1 MSDARSPSEKSAS
14 EKNEAEK
21 TKAEKSKADK
31 FDHREFLAHVNGL
44 PGVYRMIDRNDKVI
58 YVGKAKNLKKR
69 LASYFRQTGLS
80 TRILS
85 LVNNINRIEVINTRT
100 ESEALLLE
108 NDLIKN
114 LNPRYNILFR
124 DDKSYPYI
132 CLTNH
137 NFPRLTVFRG
147 KPDKRKGTFYGP
159 FPSAG
164 SVRYTINHVQRL
176 FQLRNCEDS
185 ALSNRT
191 RACLQYQIKRCT
203 GPCVGHTDKESYQLQ
218 IKQAQMFLEGQSSAL
233 IDQQVE
239 LMENYAAALDYEQAA
254 QVRDRIETL
263 RRVTE
268 KQFVTDFHGDID
280 IIACELRDDFCC
292 IQLFMIRNGT
302 SLGNKPFFNRAK
314 LDTDAASLIESFIVQ
329 HYSNHPAPGEIIV
342 SHDLE
347 NLEVLSESLNQLNDA
362 RIRVTHRVRNK
373 RRRALESAMTNARE
387 ALDSYLL
394 SASMLSKRLQNL
406 VEILHLE
413 NPPERI
419 ECFDISHTM
428 GEATKASCVVFGRD
442 GAIKSEYRR
451 YNIKDIE
458 PGDDYAAMR
467 QVLQRRYEKRQNM
480 PEQLPDL
487 VLIDGGKGQLGIA
500 LEVIESLNIPNVKP
514 QLRVFG
520 VAKGVERRAGYEDII
535 DEEMTAL
542 NFPMDSPALLL
553 IQQIRDEA
561 HRFAITGH
569 RQARAKAR
577 RRSRLEEIPGI
588 GVRKRQ
594 MLLNTFGGL
603 QGVQKAGVE
612 ELMQI
617 KGINRDTAQAIY
629 DCFHR

>member
-1 MSDARSPSEKSAS
+1 MNQRQ
-14 EKNEAEK
+14 
-21 TKAEKSKADK
+21 K
-31 FDHREFLAHVNGL
+31 FDHKGFLATVSSK
-44 PGVYRMIDRNDKVI
+44 PGVYRMIDRHDKVI
-58 YVGKAKNLKKR
+58 YVGKAKNLKNR
-69 LASYFRQTGLS
+69 LSSYFRKTGLS
-80 TRILS
+80 TRIIS
-85 LVNNINRIEVINTRT
+85 LVNNISSIEVINTRT

-132 CLTNH
+132 CLSNH
-137 NFPRLTVFRG
+137 DFPRLTVFRG
-147 KPDKRKGTFYGP
+147 KPDKRKGIFYGP

-164 SVRYTINHVQRL
+164 SIRYTINHVQRM

-203 GPCVGHTDKESYQLQ
+203 GPCVGHTDKESYRSQ
-218 IKQAQMFLEGQSSAL
+218 IEQAQMFLEGKSDEL
-233 IDQQVE
+233 IDQQIE
-239 LMENYAAALDYEQAA
+239 LMEKYSSELNFEQAA

-268 KQFVTDFHGDID
+268 KQFVTDFNGDID
-280 IIACELRDDFCC
+280 IIACELRQDFSC

-314 LDTDAASLIESFIVQ
+314 LDTDAPGLLETFIMQ

-347 NLEVLSESLNQLNDA
+347 NVELLADSLHLLSHSRV
-362 RIRVTHRVRNK
+362 RITHRVRGK
-373 RRRALESAMTNARE
+373 RQRALESAINNAKQ
-387 ALDSYLL
+387 ALESYLL
-394 SASMLSKRLQNL
+394 SASLLSKRFQNL

-413 NPPERI
+413 APPERI

-428 GEATKASCVVFGRD
+428 GESTKASCVVYGRE
-442 GAIKSEYRR
+442 GPIKSEYRR
-451 YNIKDIE
+451 YNINDIT
-458 PGDDYAAMR
+458 PGDDYAAMG
-467 QVLQRRYEKRQNM
+467 QVLERRYIKRQNS

-487 VLIDGGKGQLGIA
+487 ILIDGGKGQLGIA
-500 LEVIESLNIPNVKP
+500 LDVLESMNIPNIKEN
-514 QLRVFG
+514 LRVFG

-535 DEEMTAL
+535 DEEMSSL

-569 RQARAKAR
+569 RQARAKTR
-577 RRSRLEEIPGI
+577 RKSRLEEIPGI

-594 MLLNTFGGL
+594 LLLNTFGGL
-603 QGVQKAGVE
+603 QGVQAAGVE

-617 KGINRDTAQAIY
+617 KGINRETAQAIY
-629 DCFHR
+629 DSFHA

>member
-1 MSDARSPSEKSAS
+1 MKQQRDFD
-14 EKNEAEK
+14 
-21 TKAEKSKADK
+21 SKA
-31 FDHREFLAHVNGL
+31 FLATVNSK
-44 PGVYRMIDRNDKVI
+44 PGVYRMLDRHDKVI

-69 LASYFRQTGLS
+69 LSSYFRKTGLS
-80 TRILS
+80 TRIIS
-85 LVNNINRIEVINTRT
+85 LVNNINSIEVINTRT

-132 CLTNH
+132 CLSNH
-137 NFPRLTVFRG
+137 DFPRLTVFRG
-147 KPDKRKGTFYGP
+147 KPDRRKGIFYGP

-164 SVRYTINHVQRL
+164 SIRYTINHVQRM

-203 GPCVGHTDKESYQLQ
+203 GPCVGHTDKESYRLQ
-218 IKQAQMFLEGQSSAL
+218 IEQAQMFLEGKSNEL
-233 IDQQVE
+233 IDQQIA
-239 LMENYAAALDYEQAA
+239 LMEKYSTDLEFEQAA
-254 QVRDRIETL
+254 QIRDRIETL

-268 KQFVTDFHGDID
+268 KQFVTDFNGDID
-280 IIACELRDDFCC
+280 IIACELRQDFSC

-302 SLGNKPFFNRAK
+302 SLGNKPFYNRAK
-314 LDTDAASLIESFIVQ
+314 LDTDPASLIETFIMQ
-329 HYSNHPAPGEIIV
+329 HYSKHPAPAEIIV

-347 NLEVLSESLNQLNDA
+347 NTGLLTESLHLLSHS
-362 RIRVTHRVRNK
+362 RVKIAHNVRGK
-373 RRRALESAMTNARE
+373 RQRALESAIANAKQ
-387 ALDSYLL
+387 ALESYLL
-394 SASMLSKRLQNL
+394 SASLLSKRFQNL
-406 VEILHLE
+406 VEILHLDG
-413 NPPERI
+413 PPERI

-428 GEATKASCVVFGRD
+428 GESTKASCVVFGKE
-442 GAIKSEYRR
+442 GAIKNEYRR
-451 YNIKDIE
+451 YNINDIQ

-467 QVLQRRYEKRQNM
+467 QVLDRRYSKRQNS

-487 VLIDGGKGQLGIA
+487 ILIDGGKGQLGVA
-500 LEVIESLNIPNVKP
+500 LDVLESLNIPNVKEN
-514 QLRVFG
+514 LRVFG
-520 VAKGVERRAGYEDII
+520 IAKGVERRPGYEEII

-569 RQARAKAR
+569 RQARAKTR
-577 RRSRLEEIPGI
+577 RKSRLEEIPGI
-588 GVRKRQ
+588 GIRKRQ
-594 MLLNTFGGL
+594 LLLNTFGGL
-603 QGVQKAGVE
+603 QGVQAAGVE

-617 KGINRDTAQAIY
+617 KGINRETAQAIY
-629 DCFHR
+629 DTFHG

>member
-1 MSDARSPSEKSAS
+1 MS
-14 EKNEAEK
+14 KNER
-21 TKAEKSKADK
+21 
-31 FDHREFLAHVNGL
+31 FDHKKFLAHVNGR
-44 PGVYRMIDRNDKVI
+44 PGVYRMIDRHDKVI

-85 LVNNINRIEVINTRT
+85 LVNNIHRIEVINTRT

-132 CLTNH
+132 CLSNH
-137 NFPRLTVFRG
+137 EFPRLTVYRG

-185 ALSNRT
+185 SLSNRS

-203 GPCVGHTDKESYQLQ
+203 GPCVGHTDAAGYRLQ
-218 IKQAQMFLEGQSSAL
+218 IEQAKMFLEGRSSAL
-233 IDQQVE
+233 IDQQIE
-239 LMENYAAALDYEQAA
+239 LMERYAAALDYEQAA

-263 RRVTE
+263 QRVTE

-280 IIACELRDDFCC
+280 IIACEMREDFSC

-302 SLGNKPFFNRAK
+302 SLGNKPFFNRTR
-314 LDTDAASLIESFIVQ
+314 LDTDAAGLIESFIVQ

-342 SHDLE
+342 SHELD
-347 NLEVLSESLNQLNDA
+347 NIEVLAESLNQLNPA
-362 RIRVTHRVRNK
+362 RIRIVHRVRGK
-373 RRRALESAMTNARE
+373 RRHALESAITTARQ
-387 ALDSYLL
+387 ALESYLL
-394 SASMLSKRLQNL
+394 SASLLSKRLQNL

-413 NPPERI
+413 NAPERI

-428 GEATKASCVVFGRD
+428 GEATRASCVVFGRE
-442 GAIKSEYRR
+442 GAIKDEYRR

-467 QVLQRRYEKRQNM
+467 QVLERRYSKRVQA

-487 VLIDGGKGQLGIA
+487 ILIDGGKGQLGIA
-500 LEVIESLNIPNVKP
+500 LEVLEALNIPTIRP

-520 VAKGVERRAGYEDII
+520 VAKGAERRAGYEDII
-535 DEEMTAL
+535 DEEMSAL
-542 NFPMDSPALLL
+542 KIPLDSPALLL
-553 IQQIRDEA
+553 IQQVRDEA

-594 MLLNTFGGL
+594 LLLNTFGGL
-603 QGVQKAGVE
+603 HGVQSAGVE

-617 KGINRDTAQAIY
+617 KGINRETAQAIY
-629 DCFHR
+629 DCFHG

>member
-1 MSDARSPSEKSAS
+1 MSQP
-14 EKNEAEK
+14 
-21 TKAEKSKADK
+21 DK
-31 FDHREFLAHVNGL
+31 FDHKEFLAHVNGK
-44 PGVYRMIDRNDKVI
+44 PGVYRMIDRHDKVI

-69 LASYFRQTGLS
+69 LASYFRRTGLS
-80 TRILS
+80 TRIMS
-85 LVNNINRIEVINTRT
+85 LVNNINKIEVINTRT

-137 NFPRLTVFRG
+137 DFPRLTVFRG
-147 KPDKRKGTFYGP
+147 KPDKRKGIFYGP

-203 GPCVGHTDKESYQLQ
+203 GPCVAHTDKTHYQAQ
-218 IKQAQMFLEGQSSAL
+218 IAQAQMFLEGQSSAL

-239 LMENYAAALDYEQAA
+239 MMEKFSTDLEFEKAA

-280 IIACELRDDFCC
+280 IIACELRQDFSC

-302 SLGNKPFFNRAK
+302 SLGNKPFYNRIK
-314 LDTDAASLIESFIVQ
+314 LETDAPGLLEAFIMQ

-347 NLEVLSESLNQLNDA
+347 NMEILSESLNQLNPA
-362 RIRVTHRVRNK
+362 RIRITHRVRDK
-373 RRRALESAMTNARE
+373 RRRALESAIANARQ
-387 ALDSYLL
+387 ALESYLL
-394 SASMLSKRLQNL
+394 SASLLNKRFQSL

-413 NPPERI
+413 NPPGRI

-428 GEATKASCVVFGRD
+428 GEATKASCVVFGKD
-442 GAIKSEYRR
+442 GAIKNEYRR

-467 QVLQRRYEKRQNM
+467 QVLDRRYRKRQNA

-487 VLIDGGKGQLGIA
+487 ILIDGGKGQLGIA
-500 LEVIESLNIPNVKP
+500 MDVLEALNIPTIKP
-514 QLRVFG
+514 ELRVFG
-520 VAKGVERRAGYEDII
+520 VAKGAERRAGYEEII
-535 DEEMTAL
+535 DEEMAAL

-569 RQARAKAR
+569 RQARAKVR

-603 QGVQKAGVE
+603 QGVQAAGVE

-617 KGINRDTAQAIY
+617 KGINRETAQAIY
-629 DCFHR
+629 DSFHG

>member
-1 MSDARSPSEKSAS
+1 MTQQAV
-14 EKNEAEK
+14 
-21 TKAEKSKADK
+21 
-31 FDHREFLAHVNGL
+31 FDHKGFLATVNGK
-44 PGVYRMIDRNDKVI
+44 PGVYRMIDKQDKVI

-69 LASYFRQTGLS
+69 LASYFRKTGLS
-80 TRILS
+80 TRIMS
-85 LVNNINRIEVINTRT
+85 LVNNIYRIEIINTRT

-124 DDKSYPYI
+124 DDKSYPYV
-132 CLTNH
+132 CLSKH
-137 NFPRLTVFRG
+137 DFPRLKIFRG
-147 KPDKRKGTFYGP
+147 KPDKSKGTFYGP

-164 SVRYTINHVQRL
+164 SIRYTINHVQRM

-185 ALSNRT
+185 ALSNRS
-191 RACLQYQIKRCT
+191 RACLQYQINRCT
-203 GPCVGHTDKESYQLQ
+203 GPCVGHTDKQNYQLQ
-218 IKQAQMFLEGQSSAL
+218 IKQAQMFLEGQSDEL
-233 IDQQVE
+233 IDQQIS
-239 LMENYAAALDYEQAA
+239 LMEKYSSELDYEQAA

-268 KQFVTDFHGDID
+268 KQFVTDFNGDID
-280 IIACELRDDFCC
+280 IIACELRQDFSC

-314 LDTDAASLIESFIVQ
+314 LDTDAASLIETFIIQ

-347 NLEVLSESLNQLNDA
+347 NVELLTESLHQLNQS
-362 RIRVTHRVRNK
+362 RIRITHNVRHK
-373 RRRALESAMTNARE
+373 RRRALENVVNNARQ
-387 ALDSYLL
+387 ALESYLL
-394 SASMLSKRLQNL
+394 SASLLSKRLQNL
-406 VEILHLE
+406 VELLHLE

-428 GEATKASCVVFGRD
+428 GEATRASCVVFGKE
-442 GAIKSEYRR
+442 GAIKNEYRR
-451 YNIKDIE
+451 YNINDIQ

-467 QVLQRRYEKRQNM
+467 QVLDRRYRKRQNL

-487 VLIDGGKGQLGIA
+487 ILIDGGKGQLGIA
-500 LEVIESLNIPNVKP
+500 LEVLEELNILTVKEN
-514 QLRVFG
+514 LRIFG
-520 VAKGVERRAGYEDII
+520 VAKGAERRAGYEEII
-535 DEEMTAL
+535 DEEMSAL

-577 RRSRLEEIPGI
+577 RKSRLEEIPGI
-588 GVRKRQ
+588 GVKKRQ
-594 MLLNTFGGL
+594 LLLNTFGGL
-603 QGVQKAGVE
+603 QGIEAAGVE

-617 KGINRDTAQAIY
+617 RGINRETAQMIY
-629 DCFHR
+629 DSLHA

>member
-1 MSDARSPSEKSAS
+1 MTQQAV
-14 EKNEAEK
+14 
-21 TKAEKSKADK
+21 
-31 FDHREFLAHVNGL
+31 FDHKGFLATVNGK
-44 PGVYRMIDRNDKVI
+44 PGVYRMIDKQDKVI

-69 LASYFRQTGLS
+69 LASYFRKTGLS
-80 TRILS
+80 TRIIS
-85 LVNNINRIEVINTRT
+85 LVNNICWIEVINTRT

-124 DDKSYPYI
+124 DDKSYPYV
-132 CLTNH
+132 CLSKH
-137 NFPRLTVFRG
+137 DFPRLKIFRG
-147 KPDKRKGTFYGP
+147 KPDKSKGTFYGP

-164 SVRYTINHVQRL
+164 SIRYTINHVQRM

-185 ALSNRT
+185 ALSNRS

-218 IKQAQMFLEGQSSAL
+218 IKQAQMFLEGQSDEL
-233 IDQQVE
+233 IDQQIR
-239 LMENYAAALDYEQAA
+239 LMEKYSSALDYEQAA
-254 QVRDRIETL
+254 QVRDRIEIL

-268 KQFVTDFHGDID
+268 KQFVTDFNGDID
-280 IIACELRDDFCC
+280 IIACELRQDFSC

-314 LDTDAASLIESFIVQ
+314 LDTDAASLIETFIIQ

-347 NLEVLSESLNQLNDA
+347 NVELLTESLHQLNQS
-362 RIRVTHRVRNK
+362 RIRITHNVRHK
-373 RRRALESAMTNARE
+373 RRRALENAINNARQ
-387 ALDSYLL
+387 ALESYLL
-394 SASMLSKRLQNL
+394 SARLLSKRLQNL
-406 VEILHLE
+406 VELLHLE
-413 NPPERI
+413 NPPQRI

-428 GEATKASCVVFGRD
+428 GEATKASCVVFGKE
-442 GAIKSEYRR
+442 GAIKNEYRR
-451 YNIKDIE
+451 YNINDIQ

-467 QVLQRRYEKRQNM
+467 QVLDRRYRKRQNS

-487 VLIDGGKGQLGIA
+487 ILIDGGKGQLGVA
-500 LEVIESLNIPNVKP
+500 LDVLEQLNIFTIKEN
-514 QLRVFG
+514 LRVFG
-520 VAKGVERRAGYEDII
+520 IAKGVERRAGYEEIL

-577 RRSRLEEIPGI
+577 RKSRLEEIPGI
-588 GVRKRQ
+588 GVKKRQ
-594 MLLNTFGGL
+594 LLLNTFGGL
-603 QGVQKAGVE
+603 QGVEAAGVE

-617 KGINRDTAQAIY
+617 KGINRETAQVIY
-629 DCFHR
+629 DSLHA

>member
-1 MSDARSPSEKSAS
+1 MSQK
-14 EKNEAEK
+14 EA
-21 TKAEKSKADK
+21 
-31 FDHREFLAHVNGL
+31 FDHREFLAHVSSK

-69 LASYFRQTGLS
+69 LASYFRKTGLA
-80 TRILS
+80 TRTLS
-85 LVNNINRIEVINTRT
+85 LVNNIHRIEVINTRT

-114 LNPRYNILFR
+114 LNPRYNVLFR

-132 CLTNH
+132 CISNH
-137 NFPRLTVFRG
+137 EFPRLTVFRG

-203 GPCVGHTDKESYQLQ
+203 GPCVGHTGKDEYQRQ
-218 IKQAQMFLEGQSSAL
+218 IAQARMFLEGQSSEL
-233 IDQQVE
+233 IDQQVV
-239 LMENYAAALDYEQAA
+239 LMEQFADQLDYEQAA

-280 IIACELRDDFCC
+280 IIACALRDDFSC

-302 SLGNKPFFNRAK
+302 SLGNKPFFNRARI
-314 LDTDAASLIESFIVQ
+314 DTDAASLIESFIIQ
-329 HYSNHPAPGEIIV
+329 HYSSHPAPGEIIV
-342 SHDLE
+342 SHELD
-347 NLEVLSESLNQLNDA
+347 NIEVLSESLNQLNQS
-362 RIRVTHRVRNK
+362 RIRISQRVREK
-373 RRRALESAMTNARE
+373 RRHALESAISNANQ
-387 ALDSYLL
+387 ALESYLL
-394 SASMLSKRLQNL
+394 SASLLSKRLQNL
-406 VEILHLE
+406 VEILNLE
-413 NPPERI
+413 SAPQRI

-428 GEATKASCVVFGRD
+428 GEATRASCVVFGRE
-442 GAIKSEYRR
+442 GAIKSDSRR

-458 PGDDYAAMR
+458 PGDDFAAMR
-467 QVLQRRYEKRQNM
+467 QVLERRYSKLQEL

-487 VLIDGGKGQLGIA
+487 ILIDGGKGQLGIA
-500 LEVIESLNIPNVKP
+500 LDVLEALNIPTIKP

-520 VAKGVERRAGYEDII
+520 VAKGAERRAGYEDII
-535 DEEMTAL
+535 DEEMSTL
-542 NFPMDSPALLL
+542 NIPMDSPALLL

-594 MLLNTFGGL
+594 LLLNTFGGL
-603 QGVQKAGVE
+603 HGVQAAGVE

-617 KGINRDTAQAIY
+617 KGINRETAQAIY
-629 DCFHR
+629 DCFHG

>member
-1 MSDARSPSEKSAS
+1 MKQQRD
-14 EKNEAEK
+14 
-21 TKAEKSKADK
+21 
-31 FDHREFLAHVNGL
+31 FDHKGFLATVSSK
-44 PGVYRMIDRNDKVI
+44 PGVYRMLDRHDKVI

-69 LASYFRQTGLS
+69 LSSYFRKTGLS
-80 TRILS
+80 TRIIS
-85 LVNNINRIEVINTRT
+85 LVNNINSIEVINTRT

-132 CLTNH
+132 CLSNH
-137 NFPRLTVFRG
+137 DFPRLTVFRG
-147 KPDKRKGTFYGP
+147 KPDRRKGTFYGP

-164 SVRYTINHVQRL
+164 SIRYTINHVQRM

-203 GPCVGHTDKESYQLQ
+203 GPCVGHTDKESYRLQ
-218 IKQAQMFLEGQSSAL
+218 IEQAQMFLEGKSNEL
-233 IDQQVE
+233 IDQQIA
-239 LMENYAAALDYEQAA
+239 LMEKYSKDLEFEQAA
-254 QVRDRIETL
+254 QIRDRIETL

-268 KQFVTDFHGDID
+268 KQFVTDFNGDID
-280 IIACELRDDFCC
+280 IIACELRQDFSC

-314 LDTDAASLIESFIVQ
+314 LDTDPASLIETFIMQ
-329 HYSNHPAPGEIIV
+329 HYSNHPAPAEIIV

-347 NLEVLSESLNQLNDA
+347 NTELLTESLHLLS
-362 RIRVTHRVRNK
+362 HSRVRIAHNVRGK
-373 RRRALESAMTNARE
+373 RQRALESAIANAKQ
-387 ALDSYLL
+387 ALESYLL
-394 SASMLSKRLQNL
+394 SASLLSKRFQNL
-406 VEILHLE
+406 VEVLHLE
-413 NPPERI
+413 GPPERI

-428 GEATKASCVVFGRD
+428 GESTKASCVVFGNE
-442 GAIKSEYRR
+442 GAIKNEYRR
-451 YNIKDIE
+451 YNINDIQ

-467 QVLQRRYEKRQNM
+467 QVLDRRYSKRQNS

-487 VLIDGGKGQLGIA
+487 ILIDGGKGQLGVA
-500 LEVIESLNIPNVKP
+500 MDVLESLNILNVKEN
-514 QLRVFG
+514 LRVFG
-520 VAKGVERRAGYEDII
+520 IAKGVERRAGYEEII

-569 RQARAKAR
+569 RQARARTR
-577 RRSRLEEIPGI
+577 RKSRLEEIPGI
-588 GVRKRQ
+588 GIKKRQ
-594 MLLNTFGGL
+594 LLLNTFGGL
-603 QGVQKAGVE
+603 QGVQAAGVE

-617 KGINRDTAQAIY
+617 KGINRETAQAIY
-629 DCFHR
+629 DTLHG

>member
-1 MSDARSPSEKSAS
+1 MKQQRD
-14 EKNEAEK
+14 
-21 TKAEKSKADK
+21 
-31 FDHREFLAHVNGL
+31 FDYKGFLATVSSK
-44 PGVYRMIDRNDKVI
+44 PGVYRMLDRNEKVI

-69 LASYFRQTGLS
+69 LSSYFRKTGLS
-80 TRILS
+80 TRIIS
-85 LVNNINRIEVINTRT
+85 LVNNINSIEVINTRT

-132 CLTNH
+132 CLSNH
-137 NFPRLTVFRG
+137 DFPRLTVFRG
-147 KPDKRKGTFYGP
+147 KPDRRKGTFYGP

-164 SVRYTINHVQRL
+164 SIRYTINHVQRM

-203 GPCVGHTDKESYQLQ
+203 GPCVGHTDKESYRLQ
-218 IKQAQMFLEGQSSAL
+218 IEQAQMFLEGKSNEL
-233 IDQQVE
+233 IDQQIA
-239 LMENYAAALDYEQAA
+239 LMEKYSTDLEFEQAA
-254 QVRDRIETL
+254 QIRDRIETL

-268 KQFVTDFHGDID
+268 KQFVTDFNGDID
-280 IIACELRDDFCC
+280 IIACELRQDFSC

-302 SLGNKPFFNRAK
+302 SLGNKPFFNRAR
-314 LDTDAASLIESFIVQ
+314 LDTDPASLIETFIMQ
-329 HYSNHPAPGEIIV
+329 HYSNHPAPAEIIV

-347 NLEVLSESLNQLNDA
+347 NTDLLTESLHLLSHSKV
-362 RIRVTHRVRNK
+362 RIAHNVRGK
-373 RRRALESAMTNARE
+373 RLRALESAIANAKQ
-387 ALDSYLL
+387 ALESYLL
-394 SASMLSKRLQNL
+394 SASLLSKRFQNL

-413 NPPERI
+413 GPPERI

-428 GEATKASCVVFGRD
+428 GELTRASCVVFGKE
-442 GAIKSEYRR
+442 GAVKNEYRR
-451 YNIKDIE
+451 YNINDIQ

-467 QVLQRRYEKRQNM
+467 QVLDRRYSKRRNS

-487 VLIDGGKGQLGIA
+487 ILIDGGKGQLGVA
-500 LEVIESLNIPNVKP
+500 MDVLESLNILNVKEN
-514 QLRVFG
+514 LRVFG
-520 VAKGVERRAGYEDII
+520 IAKGVERRAGYEEII

-542 NFPMDSPALLL
+542 SFPMDSPALLL

-569 RQARAKAR
+569 RQARAKIR
-577 RRSRLEEIPGI
+577 RKSRLEEIPGI
-588 GVRKRQ
+588 GIRKRQ
-594 MLLNTFGGL
+594 LLLNTFGGL
-603 QGVQKAGVE
+603 QGVQAAGVE

-617 KGINRDTAQAIY
+617 KGINRETAQAIY
-629 DCFHR
+629 DTFHG

>member
-1 MSDARSPSEKSAS
+1 MSHRER
-14 EKNEAEK
+14 
-21 TKAEKSKADK
+21 
-31 FDHREFLAHVNGL
+31 FDHREFLAHVSSR
-44 PGVYRMIDRNDKVI
+44 PGVYRMIDSHDKVI

-69 LASYFRQTGLS
+69 LSSYFRNTGLEKR
-80 TRILS
+80 TLL
-85 LVNNINRIEVINTRT
+85 LVNNIHRIEVINTRT

-114 LNPRYNILFR
+114 LNPRYNVLFR

-132 CLTNH
+132 CLSNH
-137 NFPRLTVFRG
+137 EFPRLTVFRG

-203 GPCVGHTDKESYQLQ
+203 GPCVGHTDKASYQRQ
-218 IKQAQMFLEGQSSAL
+218 IEQAKMFLEGQSNEL
-233 IDQQVE
+233 VDQQVE
-239 LMENYAAALDYEQAA
+239 LMEQYAEQLEYEQAG

-263 RRVTE
+263 RRITE
-268 KQFVTDFHGDID
+268 KQFVTGFHGDID
-280 IIACELRDDFCC
+280 IIACEMRDDFSC

-302 SLGNKPFFNRAK
+302 SLGNKPFFNRAR
-314 LDTDAASLIESFIVQ
+314 LDTDPASLIESFIIQ

-347 NLEVLSESLNQLNDA
+347 NIDVLSESLNQLNPT
-362 RIRVTHRVRNK
+362 RIRITHRVRDK
-373 RRRALESAMTNARE
+373 RRRALESAIANAKQ

-394 SASMLSKRLQNL
+394 SASLLSKRLQNL
-406 VEILHLE
+406 VEILNLE
-413 NPPERI
+413 SAPERI
-419 ECFDISHTM
+419 ECFDVSHTM

-467 QVLQRRYEKRQNM
+467 QVLERRYSKRVQS

-487 VLIDGGKGQLGIA
+487 ILIDGGKGQLGIA
-500 LEVIESLNIPNVKP
+500 LEVLEALNIPTIKP
-514 QLRVFG
+514 ELRVFG
-520 VAKGVERRAGYEDII
+520 VAKGAERRAGYEDII
-535 DEEMTAL
+535 DEEMSTL

-553 IQQIRDEA
+553 IQQVRDEA

-594 MLLNTFGGL
+594 LLLNTFGGL
-603 QGVQKAGVE
+603 HGVQSAGVE

-617 KGINRDTAQAIY
+617 KGINRETAQAIY
-629 DCFHR
+629 DCFHG

>member
-1 MSDARSPSEKSAS
+1 MS
-14 EKNEAEK
+14 
-21 TKAEKSKADK
+21 DK
-31 FDHREFLAHVNGL
+31 FDHKAYLATVNGK

-69 LASYFRQTGLS
+69 LASYFRATGLS
-80 TRILS
+80 TRIMS
-85 LVNNINRIEVINTRT
+85 LVNNIHRIEVTNTRT

-137 NFPRLTVFRG
+137 EFPRLKVFRG

-164 SVRYTINHVQRL
+164 SIRYTINHVQRM

-185 ALSNRT
+185 AMKNRA

-203 GPCVGHTDKESYQLQ
+203 GPCVGHTDQVSYQKQ
-218 IKQAQMFLEGQSSAL
+218 IEQARLFLEGKSDLL
-233 IDQQVE
+233 IEQQVE
-239 LMENYAAALDYEQAA
+239 AMEKFSAELDFEQAA

-268 KQFVTDFHGDID
+268 KQFVTDFNGDID
-280 IIACELRDDFCC
+280 IIACALEQDYSC

-302 SLGNKPFFNRAK
+302 SLGNKPFYNRTR
-314 LDTDAASLIESFIVQ
+314 LDTDPASLLESFIMQ
-329 HYSNHPAPGEIIV
+329 HYSNHPAPPEIIV
-342 SHDLE
+342 SHE
-347 NLEVLSESLNQLNDA
+347 LSDPETLAESLQQLNQA
-362 RIRVTHRVRNK
+362 RSRIVHSVREK
-373 RRRALESAMTNARE
+373 RRQALQSAIENANQ
-387 ALDSYLL
+387 ALSSYLL
-394 SASMLSKRLQNL
+394 SASLLSKRWQSL
-406 VEILHLE
+406 VESMHLE
-413 NPPERI
+413 VVPERV

-442 GAIKSEYRR
+442 GAVKGEYRR
-451 YNIKDIE
+451 YNIAGIQA
-458 PGDDYAAMR
+458 GDDYAAMR
-467 QVLQRRYEKRQNM
+467 QVLERRYQKRQHD
-480 PEQLPDL
+480 PELLPDL
-487 VLIDGGKGQLGIA
+487 ILIDGGKGQLGVA
-500 LEVIESLNIPNVKP
+500 LEVLESLNIPTVKEN
-514 QLRVFG
+514 LRVFG
-520 VAKGVERRAGYEDII
+520 VAKGVERRAGYEEIL
-535 DEEMTAL
+535 DEEMRL
-542 NFPMDSPALLL
+542 VDVPQDSPALLL

-577 RRSRLEEIPGI
+577 RKSRLEEIPGV
-588 GVRKRQ
+588 GAKKRQ
-594 MLLNTFGGL
+594 LLLNTFGGL
-603 QGVQKAGVE
+603 QGVQSAGVE

-617 KGINRDTAQAIY
+617 RGINRETAQAIY
-629 DCFHR
+629 DSFHG

>member
-1 MSDARSPSEKSAS
+1 MTQQAV
-14 EKNEAEK
+14 
-21 TKAEKSKADK
+21 
-31 FDHREFLAHVNGL
+31 FDHKGFLATVNGK
-44 PGVYRMIDRNDKVI
+44 PGVYRMIDKQDKVI

-69 LASYFRQTGLS
+69 LASYFRKTGLS
-80 TRILS
+80 TRIIS

-124 DDKSYPYI
+124 DDKSYPYV
-132 CLTNH
+132 CLSKH
-137 NFPRLTVFRG
+137 DFPRLKIFRG
-147 KPDKRKGTFYGP
+147 KPDKNKGTYYGP

-164 SVRYTINHVQRL
+164 SIRYTINHVQRM

-185 ALSNRT
+185 ALSNRS

-203 GPCVGHTDKESYQLQ
+203 GPCVGHTDKQSYQLQ
-218 IKQAQMFLEGQSSAL
+218 IEQAQMFLEGQSDEL
-233 IDQQVE
+233 IDQQIR
-239 LMENYAAALDYEQAA
+239 LMEKYSSELDYEQAA

-268 KQFVTDFHGDID
+268 KQFVTDFNGDID
-280 IIACELRDDFCC
+280 IIACELRQDFSC

-314 LDTDAASLIESFIVQ
+314 LDTDAASLIETFIIQ

-342 SHDLE
+342 SHELE
-347 NLEVLSESLNQLNDA
+347 HVELLTESLHQLNQS
-362 RIRVTHRVRNK
+362 RVRITHNVRHK
-373 RRRALESAMTNARE
+373 RRRALENAINNARQ
-387 ALDSYLL
+387 ALESYLL
-394 SASMLSKRLQNL
+394 SASLLSKRLQNL
-406 VEILHLE
+406 VELLHLE
-413 NPPERI
+413 KPPLRI
-419 ECFDISHTM
+419 ECFDISHTL
-428 GEATKASCVVFGRD
+428 GEATKASCVVFGKE
-442 GAIKSEYRR
+442 GAIKNEYRR
-451 YNIKDIE
+451 YNINDIQ

-467 QVLQRRYEKRQNM
+467 QVLDRRYRKRQNS

-487 VLIDGGKGQLGIA
+487 ILIDGGKGQLGVA
-500 LEVIESLNIPNVKP
+500 LDVLEELNILTVKEN
-514 QLRVFG
+514 LRIFG
-520 VAKGVERRAGYEDII
+520 VAKGVERRAGYEEIL

-577 RRSRLEEIPGI
+577 RKSRLEEIPGI
-588 GVRKRQ
+588 GVKKRQ
-594 MLLNTFGGL
+594 LLLNTFGGL
-603 QGVQKAGVE
+603 QGIEAAGVE

-617 KGINRDTAQAIY
+617 RGINRETAQVIY
-629 DCFHR
+629 DSLHA